1 MQKKLYGVMDI
12 GILKGLYN
20 GTTFTDLT
28 SLEGTESPLYF
39 WTPSIA
45 PSGMTMLTSDIY
57 DSWRGDIFVGSLRY
71 RYLERIQFVK
81 GYVYK
86 REKLLDKFGRV
97 REVVQGPDG
106 YLYVGIEDKGIFKI
120 VPSNL

>member
-1 MQKKLYGVMDI
+1 
-12 GILKGLYN
+12 
-20 GTTFTDLT
+20 
-28 SLEGTESPLYF
+28 
-39 WTPSIA
+39 
-45 PSGMTMLTSDIY
+45 MTMLTSDIY
-57 DSWRGDIFVGSLRY
+57 DEWQGNLFVGSLRY
-71 RYLERIQFVK
+71 RYLERIEFVA